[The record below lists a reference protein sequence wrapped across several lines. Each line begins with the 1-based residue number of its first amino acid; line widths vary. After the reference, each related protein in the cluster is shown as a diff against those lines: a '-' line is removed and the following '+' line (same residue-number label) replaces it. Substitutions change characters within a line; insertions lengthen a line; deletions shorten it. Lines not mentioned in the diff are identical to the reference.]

1 MPNPAPVKVGED
13 GPVYAGAACA
23 EMHKIAFSTWKN
35 TQVAMDWSNL
45 RYFLALA
52 RSGSLSSASK
62 VLGTDHT
69 TVARR
74 VQALEKE
81 LGLQLVDRRARAYG
95 LTPSGQRICELAA
108 RVETAIGDVERF
120 AQSVTRTPQGP
131 VRISGPPGL
140 INHWLAPQL
149 STLQAQFP
157 ALRIALVGEA
167 REASLSRRE
176 ADLALR
182 LFRPREEA
190 LVARRLTKV
199 TYGLYGAKDYLSGR
213 LAKDLDFLG
222 HDESEDHLPQH
233 KWLKTIA
240 GDRGFALRANDLSA
254 LLGAVRAGLGLAVL
268 PQALARD
275 DKTLRQVPT
284 SIPAPSRDLWLVFHR
299 DVRGVPAIR
308 AVIDHLAAIL
318 GGAHR

>member
-1 MPNPAPVKVGED
+1 
-13 GPVYAGAACA
+13 
-23 EMHKIAFSTWKN
+23 
-35 TQVAMDWSNL
+35 MDWSNL
-45 RYFLALA
+45 SYFLALA
-52 RSGSLSSASK
+52 RNGSLSAASK

-81 LGLQLVDRRARAYG
+81 LGLQLVDRRVRAYS
-95 LTPSGQRICELAA
+95 LTPSGQRVYDLAG
-108 RVETAIGDVERF
+108 RVETAIADVERF

-140 INHWLAPQL
+140 INHWLAPRL
-149 STLQAQFP
+149 VKLQSQFP
-157 ALRIALVGEA
+157 DLRIALIGEA

-182 LFRPREEA
+182 LFRPRENA

-199 TYGLYGAKDYLSGR
+199 TYGLYGSKQYLR
-213 LAKDLDFLG
+213 DRHPKDLDFLG

-233 KWLKTIA
+233 KWLRAIA
-240 GDRGFALRANDLSA
+240 GEREFTLRANDLTA

-268 PQALARD
+268 P
-275 DKTLRQVPT
+275 KTLAGHDKALKQVPT
-284 SIPAPSRDLWLVFHR
+284 STPAPSRELWLVFHR
-299 DVRGVPAIR
+299 DVRRVPAIR
-308 AVIDHLAAIL
+308 AVIDHLIAII
-318 GGAHR
+318 GSERVASGEVG